1 MSNQGQ
7 LDAAVSRVALP
18 ASMRYALTQTDAVPA
33 SLSLRRFDAPAGTYA
48 PTGANEIRISVQADG
63 FLDTNKS
70 YLYCTVTN
78 TSTGETTTG
87 TDDIL
92 TLQGDIGCMIDSL
105 RIESQGV
112 ELERLEQYSHWNAVE
127 MCWNSSLSDMQVRS
141 AQSGG
146 GEVNTTA
153 TTGLGGIDPV
163 GQTFLVNDAR
173 NMVLPLKH
181 SGFLFNHHGK
191 ALPQGAAQF
200 EIRIRLQDTVTAFR
214 SGDAGGGTH
223 AYTVKN
229 ARLYCPVYRV
239 LDESV
244 MNQYRSLVA
253 QRGISFTSDSFKTYI
268 NNVVDAA
275 QTQIV
280 QINDR
285 SSSLLALISTMR
297 TSADIGDVTFLGL
310 QNNTLVGI
318 DRYAYRIGG
327 ILYPESSIDVNVTDA
342 TLDIGRVYNEQWKAF
357 AKYGWSH
364 SEAQIS
370 KTRYIKTG
378 NAVAATAAVSGAAVC
393 VDLRTFSDNRLSFVG
408 LNTAKNSVPNTL
420 ELTTSVA
427 MDAASQITTFAK
439 CEAEYFMSPD
449 GRLTAAY

>member
-7 LDAAVSRVALP
+7 LDAAASRVALP

-48 PTGANEIRISVQADG
+48 PDGANEIRISVQADG

-70 YLYCTVTN
+70 YLYFTLTN
-78 TSTGETTTG
+78 ASTGG
-87 TDDIL
+87 TDPVDRAL
-92 TLQGDIGCMIDSL
+92 VMQGDCGCIIDSL

-163 GQTFLVNDAR
+163 GQSLTSLDAR

-200 EIRIRLQDTVTAFR
+200 EIRIRLQDLVTAFQ
-214 SGDAGGGTH
+214 SPNAGAPTLS
-223 AYTVKN
+223 YNVQN

-253 QRGISFTSDSFKTYI
+253 QRGISF
-268 NNVVDAA
+268 A
-275 QTQIV
+275 
-280 QINDR
+280 
-285 SSSLLALISTMR
+285 
-297 TSADIGDVTFLGL
+297 
-310 QNNTLVGI
+310 
-318 DRYAYRIGG
+318 
-327 ILYPESSIDVNVTDA
+327 P
-342 TLDIGRVYNEQWKAF
+342 
-357 AKYGWSH
+357 
-364 SEAQIS
+364 
-370 KTRYIKTG
+370 
-378 NAVAATAAVSGAAVC
+378 SGA
-393 VDLRTFSDNRLSFVG
+393 
-408 LNTAKNSVPNTL
+408 
-420 ELTTSVA
+420 
-427 MDAASQITTFAK
+427 
-439 CEAEYFMSPD
+439 
-449 GRLTAAY
+449 

>member
-7 LDAAVSRVALP
+7 IDAAASRVALP

-48 PTGANEIRISVQADG
+48 PDGANEIRISVQADG

-70 YLYCTVTN
+70 YLYFTLTN
-78 TSTGETTTG
+78 ASTGGTG
-87 TDDIL
+87 AVDRAL
-92 TLQGDIGCMIDSL
+92 VMQGDAGCIIDSL

-112 ELERLEQYSHWNAVE
+112 ELERLENYSHWNAIE
-127 MCWNSSLSDMQVRS
+127 MQWNSSLSDMQVRA

-146 GEVNTTA
+146 GEVLGATA
-153 TTGLGGIDPV
+153 GLIGMNPL
-163 GQTFLVNDAR
+163 GQSLTSLDAR

-200 EIRIRLQDTVTAFR
+200 EIRLRLQDLLTAFYTPN
-214 SGDAGGGTH
+214 AGAPTLS
-223 AYTVKN
+223 YNVTN

-268 NNVVDAA
+268 NNITESTGQQV
-275 QTQIV
+275 V

-285 SSSLLALISTMR
+285 SSSLLSLIATMR
-297 TSADIGDVTFLGL
+297 TAGDIALANRMGL
-310 QNNTLVGI
+310 INNTLSGV
-318 DRYAYRIGG
+318 DRFSFRIGG
-327 ILYPESSIDVNVTDA
+327 ILYPESGIDVNLANA
-342 TLDIGRVYNEQWKAF
+342 TLDIGRAYAEQHKSF

-370 KTRYIKTG
+370 KTRYTKTG
-378 NAVAATAAVSGAAVC
+378 ADVDTEAEVSGAAIC
-393 VDLRTFSDNRLSFVG
+393 TDLRTFSDNRLSFVG

-420 ELTTSVA
+420 ELTTT
-427 MDAASQITTFAK
+427 AANLDGAQQITVFAK
-439 CEAEYFMSPD
+439 CEAEYFMSPN